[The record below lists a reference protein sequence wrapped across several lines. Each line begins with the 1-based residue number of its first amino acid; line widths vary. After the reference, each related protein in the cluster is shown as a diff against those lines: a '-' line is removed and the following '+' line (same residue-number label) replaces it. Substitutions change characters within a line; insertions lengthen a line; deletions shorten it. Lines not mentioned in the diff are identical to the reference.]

1 MLPISPDTKIAAL
14 LKAEP
19 RALDAIVSLAPAF
32 EKLRNPVLR
41 KVMASVTTIAM
52 AAKIGGREVS
62 DFYRVLQPLGF
73 DPPTITAQSQQQA
86 IKTTDSFS
94 PGDIAA
100 DALEILDVRPVIA
113 SGEDPLQLILKR
125 VESLPEGHA
134 LQIINSFEPVPLLKL
149 LQKKGFETH
158 SEQVADNL
166 YHATFRKKA
175 DAEPP
180 VAAAPATPEG
190 DWNQVLQSFENRL
203 TTLDVRHLEMP
214 GPMHA
219 ILEAL
224 EKVPKGN
231 ALFVHHKK
239 TPVFLLPELAQ
250 RGFQYRILEK
260 APGAVEMIIFPG

>member
-1 MLPISPDTKIAAL
+1 MHPISPDTKIAAL

-52 AAKIGGREVS
+52 AAKIGGCEVA

-73 DPPTITAQSQQQA
+73 TPEDDKPQESKPTEVP
-86 IKTTDSFS
+86 DNFS
-94 PGDIAA
+94 PANLRSDEIK
-100 DALEILDVRPVIA
+100 ILDVRPVIA
-113 SGEDPLQLILKR
+113 SGEDPLQLILSHTQK
-125 VESLPEGHA
+125 LPVGHA
-134 LQIINSFEPVPLLKL
+134 LRVINSFEPIPLLKL

-180 VAAAPATPEG
+180 AEAALATPEG

-224 EKVPKGN
+224 EKAPKGH
-231 ALFVHHKK
+231 ALFVYHKK